1 MLKLYQIGQTKSQS
15 VIALSHISANVLFPT
30 AIQFFPYSCCQ
41 SWQLLEKHVR
51 ARFVALF

>member
-30 AIQFFPYSCCQ
+30 AIHFFPI
-41 SWQLLEKHVR
+41 R
-51 ARFVALF
+51 AVKVGSY